1 LEVLKFMLCKL
12 KTFLPEI
19 YGQLM
24 YLEVVLGEDDMC
36 IRYDDSSYMYAQ
48 LVVACKSLEL
58 DFP

>member
-1 LEVLKFMLCKL
+1 MLCKL
-12 KTFLPEI
+12 KSFLPEI

-36 IRYDDSSYMYAQ
+36 VRYDDSSYMYAQ